1 LCLSTSLKNHRSE
14 RYYKIALVTRFP
26 TFVQMIRSMTG
37 YGIAT
42 AEYQQKN
49 ISVEI
54 KSVNSKFFDL
64 TLRIPNAYKEKEMEL
79 RSDLARFIERGK
91 SEVSISIESQEAIK
105 KANINK
111 PLLKGYYDEL
121 KKIDDEL
128 QLKTPNYLQLILAMP
143 DVLVSE
149 KIMLSDEEWNVVSA
163 AVKEAMNRF
172 QQFREAEGDT
182 AKKDLLDRIS
192 GIQKCMDDLSKYES
206 GRIELVR
213 KRLQGNLEE
222 FIQTNNID
230 RNRFEQELIFY
241 IEKFD
246 ISEEKVRL
254 KSHCDYFVKTAKEET
269 SNGKKLSFISQ
280 EIGREINTI
289 GSKANDAD
297 MQRIVVVM
305 KDELEKIK
313 EQVLNIL

>member
-1 LCLSTSLKNHRSE
+1 
-14 RYYKIALVTRFP
+14 
-26 TFVQMIRSMTG
+26 MIRSMTG
-37 YGIAT
+37 YGIAAT
-42 AEYQQKN
+42 EFQQKN

-64 TLRIPNAYKEKEMEL
+64 TLRLPNAYKEKEMEL
-79 RSDLARFIERGK
+79 RTELARFIERGK
-91 SEVSISIESQEAIK
+91 AEVSFTIDTQEINK

-111 PLLKGYYDEL
+111 PLLKGYYEEL

-128 QLKTPNYLQLILAMP
+128 KINTPNYLQIILTMP

-149 KIMLSDEEWNVVSA
+149 KIILDEEEWKAASLALKDAMARFQSFRETEGSA
-163 AVKEAMNRF
+163 A
-172 QQFREAEGDT
+172 G
-182 AKKDLLDRIS
+182 KDLLERINAIET
-192 GIQKCMDDLSKYES
+192 GMNDLSKYES
-206 GRIELVR
+206 GRIDLVR

-222 FIQTNNID
+222 FIQVNNVD
-230 RNRFEQELIFY
+230 RNRLEQELIFY

-254 KSHCDYFVKTAKEET
+254 KSHCDYFVKTMKDE
-269 SNGKKLSFISQ
+269 SSGGKKLSFIAQ
-280 EIGREINTI
+280 ELGREINTI